1 VTQSWKHPSLNYL
14 FVPLNMF
21 IELHNFGQL
30 RSSSLWARG
39 DTKLG
44 QSGFER
50 AAFTTLERPCQTRAC
65 FARKEKN
72 SYYDR
77 IIKVVSRTFGL
88 CQIQ

>member
-1 VTQSWKHPSLNYL
+1 
-14 FVPLNMF
+14 MF

-50 AAFTTLERPCQTRAC
+50 AAFTTLKRPCQTRAC

-72 SYYDR
+72 SLTTIALSKLCLELLASARYNRELDFS
-77 IIKVVSRTFGL
+77 IK
-88 CQIQ
+88 Q